1 MAAPVKSCWPSCFK
15 TDAPTVDLSGAS
27 ATATAEEPKVEEQK
41 PVALVAVVKPKSC
54 WSFCRSAA
62 PVKDA
67 FKTGT
72 VLTTGTGDDLERA
85 VVLSDGNVYVIWRK
99 GLKNDMLLPLG
110 DWLALCRAQG
120 KEITVTEAAPLNLRY
135 AENA

>member
-1 MAAPVKSCWPSCFK
+1 MSSPVKSCWPSCFK
-15 TDAPTVDLSGAS
+15 TDAPTVDLSGA
-27 ATATAEEPKVEEQK
+27 ATATAEPVAPTAAE
-41 PVALVAVVKPKSC
+41 PVALVAVVKSKSC

-62 PVKDA
+62 PAKDA
-67 FKTGT
+67 FKMGT
-72 VLTTGTGDDLERA
+72 VLTTGAGDDLERA